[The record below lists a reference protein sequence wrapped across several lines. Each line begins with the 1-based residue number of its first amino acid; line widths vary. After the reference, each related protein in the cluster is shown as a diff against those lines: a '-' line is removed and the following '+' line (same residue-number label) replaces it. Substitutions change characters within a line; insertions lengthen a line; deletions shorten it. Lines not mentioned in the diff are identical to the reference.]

1 MNWQNTIRKASTE
14 EEIIQEIGMALGGK
28 EGDEFDLNLDDFK
41 YDIQINATRD
51 SLEVK
56 DNTKGKIK
64 FWINDDM
71 VKDDF
76 TWEFEIE
83 FAGNIHTDYENTNV
97 TLKLDDHDKT
107 TGHLTFVLE

>member
-28 EGDEFDLNLDDFK
+28 EGDEFDLNLDDF
-41 YDIQINATRD
+41 
-51 SLEVK
+51 
-56 DNTKGKIK
+56 
-64 FWINDDM
+64 
-71 VKDDF
+71 

-107 TGHLTFVLE
+107 KGHLTFVLE